1 MNSFEHITIEGYRR
15 LFSVQVDMRPL
26 TVMIGANGV
35 GKTALLEI
43 FSLLAAS
50 ANGHLQA
57 KISELGGLSE
67 IITRDKA
74 DSMAISLRMSLSDS
88 APLDYYLQLA
98 LKGQF
103 YEISLETLT
112 QQRDSNASEPF
123 KYMDSRDLHLNYYNL
138 SSTPQPEP
146 TPHNSMSKLE
156 ALRRVALRRS
166 REVAQTYPYETFLS
180 QIPKIDPE
188 PENLRN
194 RLASC
199 TFYRAWE
206 LNVAPRSLVRLPQ
219 PMRPATL
226 PGANGEDLVSCL
238 YYLRETDPDRFEII
252 EDTLSAAFP
261 DFERLGFP
269 PVAAGTL
276 AMTWKDKNFSKPLYM
291 HQLSE
296 GTLRFLWL
304 VTLLESRDLTAVTL
318 IDEPEVSLH
327 PELLQLLAHVMREA
341 SKRTQLIVATHS
353 DRLIRFLE
361 PKEVL
366 VCDSEDGLTNM
377 TWADSMDLEKWLEE
391 YSLDQ
396 VWAMNLMGGRP

>member
-35 GKTALLEI
+35 GKTSFLEI

-50 ANGHLQA
+50 ANGQLQST
-57 KISELGGLSE
+57 ISELGGLRD
-67 IITRDKA
+67 IVTRNQA
-74 DSMAISLRMSLSDS
+74 DSLAIALSMSVPDEP
-88 APLDYYLQLA
+88 PLNYNLKIN

-103 YEISLETLT
+103 YEIGLETLT
-112 QQRDSNASEPF
+112 QQRDPHAPQPF
-123 KYMDSRDLHLNYYNL
+123 KYIDSSGLDVKY
-138 SSTPQPEP
+138 STPQERGLLRPNWE
-146 TPHNSMSKLE
+146 HNPLE
-156 ALRRVALRRS
+156 TS
-166 REVAQTYPYETFLS
+166 LS
-180 QIPKIDPE
+180 QVPKMYQQPE
-188 PENLRN
+188 TLRK

-199 TFYRAWE
+199 SFYRSWE
-206 LNVAPRSLVRLPQ
+206 LNVAPKSPVRLPQ
-219 PMRPATL
+219 SLRPATL

-238 YYLRETDPDRFEII
+238 YYLRETDPDRFEIV

-261 DFERLGFP
+261 DFERLSFP

-276 AMTWKDKNFSKPLYM
+276 AMTWKDKNFSEPLYM

-296 GTLRFLWL
+296 GVLRFLWL
-304 VTLLESRDLTAVTL
+304 VTLLQSRDLTAVTL

-341 SKRTQLIVATHS
+341 AQRTQLIVATHS

-366 VCDSEDGLTNM
+366 VCDAEDGLTTL
-377 TWADSMDLEKWLEE
+377 TWADSLDVEKWLEE

-396 VWAMNLMGGRP
+396 LWAMNLMGGRP